1 MELTAPGLENELVRL
16 EPIDAHHWP
25 MIRNSD
31 IEESIWRWMPALPGG
46 TSLQNYFDAIVQAQ
60 KFGLAATFVLFL
72 KSNDEFAGVTGLN
85 EINKIHRRVRNAF
98 AWHPPDLSHSNLY
111 LAGQLAMLQRAYDWR
126 AKRMEWQV
134 NTNNKFIMTGL
145 AQINPTH
152 EAVFRN
158 FERTADGV
166 WVDKAVFAMT
176 RPEMAEAIQRLEA
189 TLAQSALK

>member
-16 EPIDAHHWP
+16 EPIDDQHWP
-25 MIRNSD
+25 MIRNSE
-31 IEESIWRWMPALPGG
+31 IEESVWRWMPALPGG
-46 TSLQNYFDAIVQAQ
+46 TSLRNYFDAILQAQ
-60 KFGLAATFVLFL
+60 RFGLAATFILFL
-72 KSNDEFAGVTGLN
+72 KSNNAFAGITGLN

-98 AWHPPDLSHSNLY
+98 AWHPPKLATSELY
-111 LAGQLAMLQRAYDWR
+111 QAGQLAMIQRAYDWR
-126 AKRMEWQV
+126 AKRIEWQV
-134 NTNNKFIMTGL
+134 NTNNKFIMTEL
-145 AQINPTH
+145 AAIGPSH

-189 TLAQSALK
+189 GLAQSALK